1 MQFKLANVLFD
12 GSAAFIN
19 YPSLL
24 FRRGGNGVVVESQDS
39 GSFVLQ
45 GPDYFDFTTYF
56 NALSVY
62 KWRKYSVA
70 ESYFLHL
77 EYSGSA
83 FGFVQTGA
91 GALDWSES
99 VIEDSFV
106 SFEASSNWHSIDIKL
121 NPFDQDV
128 LTSFR
133 LVVEDSLFVRNV
145 YYYTEIDSD
154 LIRPI
159 ELALATTTFKKESY
173 VLRNLNLIEKC
184 ILSSNDSISEHF
196 TAHVIDNGR
205 TLNPADAPDDPKII
219 IHPNPNVGGS
229 GGFARGMIE
238 ALEQDSAPTHIL
250 LMDDDVEVLPESF
263 VRTFNLLSLA
273 KSEYKDAFV
282 SGAMMSLE
290 EPSLRTEDLGYFT
303 EDGHFR
309 PLKPEG
315 QMTDL
320 HDTVNTELFE
330 ANTDIW
336 PDTAQQ
342 YAGWWFCVIPMSTVR
357 SEGLP
362 LPLFVRADDAEY
374 ALRVK
379 PKFMTMNGICVWHN
393 SFFFKYSA
401 AVERY
406 QVSRNTLVAQAVTG
420 AGKDSDFLDAIYREV
435 QLDLKKFNYDDAA
448 LAVKGLEDFL
458 RGPSFLEH
466 PVAEGRFMDANRE
479 REKLVPLEDLRDEAL
494 KLGIDVLKLTAD
506 DITVDSPR
514 SSLEAAKDFVTFN
527 GQRLVSSNGRHGKV
541 AVIDAAGWVY
551 PAGKIRD
558 VDTIIAIDMPNK
570 KGVIRHLDQ
579 KRFDEVWG
587 RWKKASAEFK
597 RRRASLYD
605 EYASYRKKFTSVDFW
620 KQYLKEASENN

>member
-1 MQFKLANVLFD
+1 MVDFKIQNILFD
-12 GSAAFIN
+12 GSAAFSN
-19 YPSLL
+19 YPTLL
-24 FRRGGNGVVVESQDS
+24 IRRSGDGRVFRDEKT
-39 GSFVLQ
+39 SFVLQ
-45 GPDYFDFTTYF
+45 GPDSFDFTTYF
-56 NALSVY
+56 NSLSIY
-62 KWRKYSVA
+62 KLKLYSKIDSFYVH
-70 ESYFLHL
+70 F
-77 EYSGSA
+77 EYKGSSFSIVHTSA
-83 FGFVQTGA
+83 S
-91 GALDWSES
+91 ALDWVPVKHRDTQTDYSES
-99 VIEDSFV
+99 SEWSSLDIQLLPDDLDILASVCIE
-106 SFEASSNWHSIDIKL
+106 
-121 NPFDQDV
+121 
-128 LTSFR
+128 TSG
-133 LVVEDSLFVRNV
+133 SLAIRNA
-145 YYYTEIDSD
+145 YFYTKIEEG
-154 LIRPI
+154 LLHPI
-159 ELALATTTFKKESY
+159 ELSLVSTTFRKESY
-173 VLRNLNLIEKC
+173 VLHNLDLIKNQ
-184 ILSSNDSISEHF
+184 ILDTDEPISNHLNVHI
-196 TAHVIDNGR
+196 IDNGR
-205 TLNPADAPDDPKII
+205 TLDSNKLNCSRVT

-238 ALEQDSAPTHIL
+238 SLEQNPKATHVL

-263 VRTFNLLSLA
+263 IRTYNLLALL
-273 KSEYKDAFV
+273 KDEYSEAFL

-290 EPSLRTEDLGYFT
+290 QPDLRTEDLGFFT
-303 EDGHFR
+303 SDGHFR

-315 QMTDL
+315 HMSDL
-320 HDTVNTELFE
+320 HDVILTETFSPR
-330 ANTDIW
+330 TGIW

-342 YAGWWFCVIPMSTVR
+342 YAGWWYCVIPKTIIER
-357 SEGLP
+357 EGLP
-362 LPLFVRADDAEY
+362 LPLFVRGDDSEY
-374 ALRVK
+374 SLRVK

-420 AGKDSDFLDAIYREV
+420 VGKDSDFLDAIYREV

-494 KLGIDVLKLTAD
+494 KFGIDVLRLTAD
-506 DITVDSPR
+506 DITVDPPR

-527 GQRLVSSNGRHGKV
+527 GQRLISSNGRNGRV

-587 RWKKASAEFK
+587 RWKKASSEFK
-597 RRRASLYD
+597 KRRASLYD
-605 EYASYRKKFTSVDFW
+605 EYASYREKFTSVDFW
-620 KQYLKEASENN
+620 KQYLKEAFENN